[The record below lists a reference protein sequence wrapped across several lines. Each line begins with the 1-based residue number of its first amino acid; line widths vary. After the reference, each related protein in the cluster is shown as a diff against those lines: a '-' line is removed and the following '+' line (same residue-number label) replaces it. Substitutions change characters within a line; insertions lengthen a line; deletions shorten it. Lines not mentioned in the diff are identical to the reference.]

1 MEETCKIALVDD
13 HTLFRNGLKGL
24 LDLEPSF
31 RVVIEAASGVEFL
44 DKAKDTQFDIVLL
57 DIDMPGMDGFE
68 VAQQLLRQD
77 AAAKIITLSMHGEQD
92 YYFRMV
98 SIGVK
103 GFLIKNSDIEEVIAA
118 INVVHSGGSFFSQE
132 LMLSLVSSL
141 KSSSDESL
149 DQGLSLRETEIL
161 LLICQ
166 GLSNQEISEQLFISK
181 RTVDKH
187 RANILEKTGC
197 RNTANLVVYAIK
209 HNLVEI

>member
-1 MEETCKIALVDD
+1 
-13 HTLFRNGLKGL
+13 
-24 LDLEPSF
+24 
-31 RVVIEAASGVEFL
+31 
-44 DKAKDTQFDIVLL
+44 
-57 DIDMPGMDGFE
+57 
-68 VAQQLLRQD
+68 
-77 AAAKIITLSMHGEQD
+77 MHGEQD